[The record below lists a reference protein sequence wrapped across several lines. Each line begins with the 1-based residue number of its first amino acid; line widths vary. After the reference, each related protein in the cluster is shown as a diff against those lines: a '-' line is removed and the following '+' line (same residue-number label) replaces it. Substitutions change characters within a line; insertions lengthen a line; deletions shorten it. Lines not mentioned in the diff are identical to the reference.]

1 MNTPLIGDL
10 DTKNLTASLKP
21 LYFCLRI
28 PEFAAQAL
36 IRLRPT
42 LASAPVAVLEGEAPL
57 EKTCAATL
65 QARRL
70 GVRHGMT
77 RTELESFPNITI
89 LRRSPQ
95 EEGSAALTLLEMAAR
110 FTPRAEELPRT
121 SAHTLALDLT
131 GSTRLLGPPHVIGQ
145 KLFRAT
151 RELGLFARI
160 ASSRN
165 LHTAAC
171 LVRAPGNQLITV
183 PPGEERAHLHNLPLT
198 ALDLTPDLLDTFVS
212 WGLATLGDLASLAPA
227 DLVARLGQ
235 QGHRLHQLAT
245 GQHDHLLVP
254 AEPTFTLQEHLA
266 FDAPVDNL
274 DSLLFVL
281 APMLDQLIHR
291 ARTRALLLS
300 TLTLTLHLERPADQ
314 TDHILDANP
323 DSPPPSPT
331 HPKSVISTERA
342 AAVERPAFRDG
353 PPPGVP
359 TKPGAPSFAP
369 QKVGSE
375 PPRMLHQAKNPG
387 APSFAPQKVGSE
399 PPRILHQA
407 TNPGAPFFAQQRVGS
422 GVPPKPQERTEPS
435 HPRAASETCAEAPQS
450 TSENPR
456 PTHTRTLKPALPL
469 DDRNL
474 LLKLL
479 QLDLQAHPAPAAIL
493 AITLHADPGPRPG
506 IQSGLFSPQS
516 PEPLRLEVTLAR
528 LAALVGPDSVG
539 RATLTDNHRPQ
550 SFRMDRFTVLTEPVK
565 QRQNRNSSKLT
576 TSPLKPLSHPSQNQR
591 TGVALRRLRP
601 APTVEVTQAEG
612 RPHHLHVQT
621 PSLPAQHYTVARAF
635 GPWRASGYWW
645 SNEVWSHEEWDIDA
659 HAPDGTRLLALLTQ
673 NRLHLHWQ
681 LQALYD

>member
-1 MNTPLIGDL
+1 MST
-10 DTKNLTASLKP
+10 P

-36 IRLRPT
+36 IRLRPA

-57 EKTCAATL
+57 EKACAATL

-77 RTELESFPNITI
+77 RTELESFPNLTI

-145 KLFRAT
+145 KLFRAA
-151 RELGLFARI
+151 RELGFFARI

-183 PPGEERAHLHNLPLT
+183 PPGEERAFLHNLPLT
-198 ALDLTPDLLDTFVS
+198 ALDLTPELLDTFTS
-212 WGLATLGDLASLAPA
+212 WGLQTCGDLAALAPP

-235 QGHRLHQLAT
+235 EGLRLHQLAT

-254 AEPTFTLQEHLA
+254 AEPTFTLEEHLA
-266 FDAPVDNL
+266 FDAPVYNL
-274 DSLLFVL
+274 ESLLFVL

-291 ARTRALLLS
+291 ARNRALLLS
-300 TLTLTLHLERPADQ
+300 TLTLTLHLERPTDQ
-314 TDHILDANP
+314 TDRNRQATSEANP
-323 DSPPPSPT
+323 KRNPKTNPEANQEANQEDRSTPPPT
-331 HPKSVISTERA
+331 RRHPERS
-342 AAVERPAFRDG
+342 EG
-353 PPPGVP
+353 PPYSAPAPPTSKDSRNPGD
-359 TKPGAPSFAP
+359 PSFAP
-369 QKVGSE
+369 QRVGSE
-375 PPRMLHQAKNPG
+375 PPPPSQDTPNPG
-387 APSFAPQKVGSE
+387 GPSFAS
-399 PPRILHQA
+399 
-407 TNPGAPFFAQQRVGS
+407 QRVGS
-422 GVPPKPQERTEPS
+422 GVPPQPGEGTEPS
-435 HPRAASETCAEAPQS
+435 DPRAASETCAEAPQS
-450 TSENPR
+450 TSENSQH
-456 PTHTRTLKPALPL
+456 THTRTLKPALPL

-479 QLDLQAHPAPAAIL
+479 QLDLQANPAPAAIL

-528 LAALVGPDSVG
+528 LAALVGQDRVG

-550 SFRMDRFTVLTEPVK
+550 SFRMERFTVIVSTKAAPRKPRSPSNLIPSPL
-565 QRQNRNSSKLT
+565 QPLPNPS
-576 TSPLKPLSHPSQNQR
+576 TSPR

-612 RPHHLHVQT
+612 RPHQLKIQ
-621 PSLPAQHYTVARAF
+621 SPALSAHHYTVARAF
-635 GPWRASGYWW
+635 GPWRASGHWW
-645 SNEVWSHEEWDIDA
+645 SGEVWSQEEWDIDA
-659 HAPDGTRLLALLTQ
+659 HAPDGTRLLALLTH

>member
-1 MNTPLIGDL
+1 MST
-10 DTKNLTASLKP
+10 P

-65 QARRL
+65 GARRL

-77 RTELESFPNITI
+77 RTELESFSNLTV

-95 EEGSAALTLLEMAAR
+95 EEQSAALTLLEMAAR

-145 KLFRAT
+145 KLFRAA
-151 RELGLFARI
+151 RELGFFARI

-183 PPGEERAHLHNLPLT
+183 PEGEERASLHNLPLT
-198 ALDLTPDLLDTFVS
+198 ALDLTPDLLDTFTY
-212 WGLATLGDLASLAPA
+212 WGLHTLGDLAALAPP

-235 QGHRLHQLAT
+235 EGLRLHQLAT

-254 AEPTFTLQEHLA
+254 AEPTFTLEEHLA
-266 FDAPVDNL
+266 FDTPVDNL
-274 DSLLFVL
+274 ESLLFVL

-291 ARTRALLLS
+291 ARTRALLLAS
-300 TLTLTLHLERPADQ
+300 VTLTLHLERPTDQ
-314 TDHILDANP
+314 TDYDRSDDLNSH
-323 DSPPPSPT
+323 PPPTPN
-331 HPKSVISTERA
+331 HPKTVISTEGA
-342 AAVERPAFRDG
+342 AAAERPALRG
-353 PPPGVP
+353 APTSGVP
-359 TKPGAPSFAP
+359 TEPGGPSFA
-369 QKVGSE
+369 S
-375 PPRMLHQAKNPG
+375 
-387 APSFAPQKVGSE
+387 
-399 PPRILHQA
+399 
-407 TNPGAPFFAQQRVGS
+407 QRVGS
-422 GVPPKPQERTEPS
+422 ESPPKPEEN
-435 HPRAASETCAEAPQS
+435 HRAGIPGFGAQSAPDN
-450 TSENPR
+450 TNL
-456 PTHTRTLKPALPL
+456 HTRTLKPALPL

-528 LAALVGPDSVG
+528 LAALVGQDRVG

-550 SFRMDRFTVLTEPVK
+550 SFRMDRFTVTLPPT
-565 QRQNRNSSKLT
+565 SSKSRHKSKTQATPT
-576 TSPLKPLSHPSQNQR
+576 TPPSR

-601 APTVEVTQAEG
+601 APTVEVTQTEG
-612 RPHHLHVQT
+612 RPHLLHIQS
-621 PSLPAQHYTVARAF
+621 PSLAAHHYTVARAF
-635 GPWRASGYWW
+635 GPWRASGHWW
-645 SNEVWSHEEWDIDA
+645 SGDVWSQEEWDIDA
-659 HAPDGTRLLALLTQ
+659 HAPDGTRLLALLTN
-673 NRLHLHWQ
+673 NRLHLQWH